1 MEKTAQDANKSTQ
14 MLDQGRH
21 HIGDFLP
28 PEELS
33 KFMNKYKVYLP
44 IDCFQ
49 VLFKFLRCS
58 HRKLDSCSRDVFETL
73 HPMSCLLQN
82 YRRDQMTAGVTF
94 KLLVLIVRPSAIA
107 LESFSLSWL
116 SAYCLVSYTI
126 SVYKCPFG
134 RAKYLE
140 VGRKAAFEIYI

>member
-58 HRKLDSCSRDVFETL
+58 HRKLDSCSNFTSNAIFTTE
-73 HPMSCLLQN
+73 LQTGLDDCGSN
-82 YRRDQMTAGVTF
+82 FQTY
-94 KLLVLIVRPSAIA
+94 SADCA
-107 LESFSLSWL
+107 
-116 SAYCLVSYTI
+116 A
-126 SVYKCPFG
+126 
-134 RAKYLE
+134 
-140 VGRKAAFEIYI
+140 VGHSS